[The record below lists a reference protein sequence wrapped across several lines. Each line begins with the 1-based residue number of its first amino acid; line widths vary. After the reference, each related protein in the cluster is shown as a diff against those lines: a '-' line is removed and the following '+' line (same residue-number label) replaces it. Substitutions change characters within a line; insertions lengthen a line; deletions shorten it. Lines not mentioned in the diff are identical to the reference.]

1 MKSRSLLVCLL
12 LAVPALAP
20 GASKEIQELQR
31 DVALL
36 QQQIK
41 DLQRSQDEKFAAVT
55 ELARQSIDA
64 ANKANTSVAVIASTI
79 EKNLRDQTD
88 KVVTPVVGFSTRLN
102 EMGGDLRTL
111 SQAVSD
117 LTALLNRMQ
126 AQLTDVSNAIKV
138 IQQPPVA
145 PPAATRPGRRGAA
158 ASRRAPDVG
167 ETMYNAARQD
177 YVSGKYDLA
186 MQEFADYLKYYGNT
200 GFAPNAQFYIAMIH
214 FVQEQ
219 LRNRRQGIRHGAGEV
234 PGQQQ
239 DGGCT
244 ALQGPRAG
252 QNAGAQDRRRRR
264 IHGSDPALP
273 QERPI
278 RAGLHGAQSAGPEL
292 RSAGLLRK
300 APAKRKK

>member
-20 GASKEIQELQR
+20 GASKEIMELQR

-55 ELARQSIDA
+55 ELARQSIEA
-64 ANKANTSVAVIASTI
+64 ANRANTGVAVITNTI

-88 KVVTPVVGFSTRLN
+88 KVATPVVGLSTRLN

-145 PPAATRPGRRGAA
+145 PPAQGGGQPAA
-158 ASRRAPDVG
+158 ASSSDVPPMPA

-186 MQEFADYLKYYGNT
+186 SQGFADYLKYYGTT
-200 GFAPNAQFYIAMIH
+200 GYAPNAQFYIAMIH
-214 FVQEQ
+214 FVQ
-219 LRNRRQGIRHGAGEV
+219 G
-234 PGQQQ
+234 
-239 DGGCT
+239 T
-244 ALQGPRAG
+244 T
-252 QNAGAQDRRRRR
+252 
-264 IHGSDPALP
+264 
-273 QERPI
+273 RP
-278 RAGLHGAQSAGPEL
+278 
-292 RSAGLLRK
+292 
-300 APAKRKK
+300 